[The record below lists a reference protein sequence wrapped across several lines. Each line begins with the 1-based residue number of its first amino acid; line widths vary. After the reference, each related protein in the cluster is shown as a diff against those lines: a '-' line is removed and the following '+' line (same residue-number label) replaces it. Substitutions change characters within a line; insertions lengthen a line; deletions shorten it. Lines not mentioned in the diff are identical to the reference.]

1 MEFPFH
7 NTKKIQQ
14 QAELPFISLKP
25 LSPEKW
31 GRKQLLKTWT
41 WRTLDMLPD
50 ILSLQNQMALSTLP
64 RQTLKNPSTS
74 PFYTLD
80 SALHTIGT
88 PELYHKQ

>member
-31 GRKQLLKTWT
+31 GRKQLLKT
-41 WRTLDMLPD
+41 
-50 ILSLQNQMALSTLP
+50 
-64 RQTLKNPSTS
+64 
-74 PFYTLD
+74 
-80 SALHTIGT
+80 
-88 PELYHKQ
+88 